1 MVIALLIVLLFI
13 GSALVGAIYS
23 SFIAFYADFSDTVS
37 YNKAYYGAVSGVE
50 RAQLVLRYRDPG
62 FEGTGGRIRGNE
74 FNSSPTDKKASNFS
88 HFTQEDNGILRNI
101 QSRTTSIP
109 RAGEGNVNWMFLGNN
124 SLNYNTL
131 DYSLAE
137 NFILSIDNSNGNFY
151 KKEGTKENNTV
162 AIRGEIRL
170 PPALKNKK
178 DGSVLFGDLATEPIM
193 GAPLADIGE
202 DGIYDDTV
210 VDWSIRGEYNNSPF
224 MIFPTVG
231 IRYFGDKAIQYD
243 KDSTIRESRIN
254 GEDEL
259 FFGPNFG
266 PFNNNTNTEHTVISQ
281 YENTLKTMNFS
292 TILTGNNSPDLKLRI
307 ALLNT
312 LFSKEKFIYPYLE
325 YTFSFFSNSAGTT
338 PAEVSDRFFTITS
351 SSKVGNY
358 EVKLSVKKPTVTESI
373 LGSFTVIF

>member
-1 MVIALLIVLLFI
+1 
-13 GSALVGAIYS
+13 LVGAIYS

-259 FFGPNFG
+259 FF
-266 PFNNNTNTEHTVISQ
+266 
-281 YENTLKTMNFS
+281 
-292 TILTGNNSPDLKLRI
+292 
-307 ALLNT
+307 
-312 LFSKEKFIYPYLE
+312 
-325 YTFSFFSNSAGTT
+325 
-338 PAEVSDRFFTITS
+338 
-351 SSKVGNY
+351 
-358 EVKLSVKKPTVTESI
+358 
-373 LGSFTVIF
+373 